1 MPQVPGFAVFRGI
14 NKLFRRFQAYKFQNY
29 NSVGFP
35 VAFKFFGFSSTCQV
49 LSSIGGNSRRCKFL
63 VFLITFRIIDRNIC
77 NHECTHFLLLSFYVL
92 LNKFVSC
99 HLGLYPELRGSLD
112 LILKQTN
119 SCHFNSSILPQ
130 SQREQGRFYF
140 FSKIPIDISI

>member
-14 NKLFRRFQAYKFQNY
+14 NKLFRRFQAFKLQNY
-29 NSVGFP
+29 NAVRFP
-35 VAFKFFGFSSTCQV
+35 VAFKFFGFSSPCQV
-49 LSSIGGNSRRCKFL
+49 LSSIGGISRRCKFL
-63 VFLITFRIIDRNIC
+63 VFLITLRIIDRNIC
-77 NHECTHFLLLSFYVL
+77 NHICTHFLLLSLYVS

-99 HLGLYPELRGSLD
+99 HPRLYPEFRVSLD

-130 SQREQGRFYF
+130 SHRE
-140 FSKIPIDISI
+140 